1 MELRLENLSMSYQ
14 RNQVFAVKDLSY
26 TFTEGVY
33 GLLGPNGA
41 GKTTLMNLIVGN
53 LKPTEGRLFLDGE
66 DIHSLGSRY
75 RALLGYMPQMQSMYD
90 DFTGER
96 FLWYMAGLKG
106 MKKKEA
112 KKKIDELF
120 EVVNLKNDRYKKIRS
135 FSGGMKQRLLIAQAL
150 LNDPKILILDE
161 PTAGLDPQERIRIRN
176 FISTISGN
184 RIVLLATHIVS
195 DVESIAKETLFMKK
209 GEFIVSGSPAE
220 TLKQMEGK
228 VWEVTETPE
237 KEPGSG
243 SENSLTSGSEDSLAS
258 GSEENQTFGISGTLG
273 SSLISNVN
281 RTAEGILCRIVSD
294 EKPSE
299 TARSVRPTMEDL
311 YLYLMREKPAAE
323 EAVKD
328 KSPS

>member
-53 LKPTEGRLFLDGE
+53 LNPTEGKLFLNGE

-112 KKKIDELF
+112 KPKIDELF
-120 EVVNLKNDRYKKIRS
+120 DVVNLKKDRYKKIRS
-135 FSGGMKQRLLIAQAL
+135 YSGGMKQRLLIAQAL

-209 GEFIVSGSPAE
+209 GKLIVSGSPAE

-228 VWEVTETPE
+228 VWEVTEAQGAGL
-237 KEPGSG
+237 GSG
-243 SENSLTSGSEDSLAS
+243 SEDASGSGSEDAPAP
-258 GSEENQTFGISGTLG
+258 GSQSSHDFGVIG
-273 SSLISNVN
+273 SSGAVLISNVN
-281 RTAEGILCRIVSD
+281 RTAEGILYRIVSD

-299 TARSVRPTMEDL
+299 SAHNVRPTMEDL
-311 YLYLMREKPAAE
+311 YLYLMRENRAGN
-323 EAVKD
+323 
-328 KSPS
+328 